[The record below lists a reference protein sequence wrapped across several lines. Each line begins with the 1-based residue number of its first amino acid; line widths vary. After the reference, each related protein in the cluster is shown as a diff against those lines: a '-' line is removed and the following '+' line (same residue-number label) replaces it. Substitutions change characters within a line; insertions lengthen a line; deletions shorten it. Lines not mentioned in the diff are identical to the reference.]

1 MSKKMWFLLWGG
13 LFVLCAAL
21 GFLPEPVC
29 APTEDG
35 GVCWLRVVMT
45 ILSVVFFLPPAVLLH
60 KAGKEKNVPIQQLIR
75 NLSALSLGLTLVMLI
90 LNFWSALGPEILGS
104 VLHYVLVVVST
115 PMICSGQWALSLF
128 LWACL
133 LMVSLRQLCRK

>member
-29 APTEDG
+29 APIEDG

-60 KAGKEKNVPIQQLIR
+60 QAGKEKNVPIQQLIR

-128 LWACL
+128 LWACM
-133 LMVSLRQLCRK
+133 LMVSLRQLRRK

>member
-29 APTEDG
+29 APSEDG
-35 GVCWLRVVMT
+35 SVCWLRVVMT

-60 KAGKEKNVPIQQLIR
+60 QAGKEKNVPMQQLIR
-75 NLSALSLGLTLVMLI
+75 NLSSLSLGLTLVMLI
-90 LNFWSALGPEILGS
+90 LNFWSALGPEILGTL
-104 VLHYVLVVVST
+104 LHYVLVVVST

-133 LMVSLRQLCRK
+133 LMVSLRQLRRK